1 MILKLLL
8 FPSWNRK
15 DVNLLSLWLEVTLQA
30 TYSTYMTIQSVHW
43 RNLIWFRKLS
53 NIEGKLLSTLIFE
66 TFVIRFK
73 IYLKLLQNYQRQTS
87 KSIVNSLLLKWST
100 VNEQRKWLTGKKT
113 QAKSEQYSRRNNV
126 EFSNIP
132 NDIPDNQ
139 WEEKIIQIYR
149 ESGMKVDQ
157 NNIES
162 CHRLP
167 VSRCSQSDNIKGIV
181 KFVNRKHSETLL
193 YKKKSISSR
202 DFSNIKIPSKIF
214 VSVSLSPLT
223 IDLFGTSAKTFRG
236 QVKPIKYFVLVEQ
249 TQLNFPKVGI
259 L

>member
-30 TYSTYMTIQSVHW
+30 TYSTYMTIQPVHW

-100 VNEQRKWLTGKKT
+100 VNEQRKWLTGKRN

-132 NDIPDNQ
+132 NDIVNNQ
-139 WEEKIIQIYR
+139 WEDKIIQICR
-149 ESGMKVDQ
+149 KSGVKVDQ
-157 NNIES
+157 NDIES
-162 CHRLP
+162 CHHLP
-167 VSRCSQSDNIKGIV
+167 VSRYSRSDNKRGMV

-193 YKKKSISSR
+193 YKKKSISNR
-202 DFSNIKIPSKIF
+202 DFSNINIPSKIF
-214 VSVSLSPLT
+214 VAVPLCPYYRF
-223 IDLFGTSAKTFRG
+223 IWSKCKTFRG
-236 QVKPIKYFVLVEQ
+236 EVKYIKYFVLVEQ
-249 TQLNFPKVGI
+249 SHLNFPKVGI